1 REHVALLQLRRR
13 RILADAR
20 REPLRRVLEI
30 AAPQGQAGALPLLPL
45 DCSDEQLGVRPG
57 PLEIRVERARQL
69 RERLVAIV
77 AVATP
82 DPVELPQPFRRGGRV
97 GAVAGERHD
106 PLAALLRTPQLE
118 EAVLGR
124 GRALA
129 DDEDDA
135 LGGVDPV
142 VDVLR
147 SLLRWRDV
155 YPVDPA

>member
-1 REHVALLQLRRR
+1 MRL
-13 RILADAR
+13 
-20 REPLRRVLEI
+20 
-30 AAPQGQAGALPLLPL
+30 
-45 DCSDEQLGVRPG
+45 G

-106 PLAALLRTPQLE
+106 PLAALLGAPQLE

-124 GRALA
+124 ERALA

-135 LGGVDPV
+135 LGGVDRL

-147 SLLRWRDV
+147 PLRRGRDV
-155 YPVDPA
+155 LPVDPDVPAALGQERVQPADELAVEAGVRDEDVGHGPQPAASRSRATSRPSGLE